1 MSPEDKPLEIGS
13 TYLSNDELGVL
24 NDVGDVQLEGRQST
38 RIGFVPFHNDFLT
51 LADSMIVNMPFSWVI
66 HSFFPCLPPTL
77 CQSVGEFRKA
87 VHDNGDLRGREELI
101 GHTIRQVGTEDLK
114 VLRFKR
120 LLELIG
126 KLAFSG
132 HGWE

>member
-1 MSPEDKPLEIGS
+1 MSPEKPLEVGS
-13 TYLSNDELGVL
+13 TYLSNNELGVL
-24 NDVGDVQLEGRQST
+24 NDVGDVQLEGRQSSV
-38 RIGFVPFHNDFLT
+38 GFVPFHNNFLT
-51 LADSMIVNMPFSWVI
+51 LADSMIANMPFSWVI
-66 HSFFPCLPPTL
+66 QSFFPCLPPTL

-87 VHDNGDLRGREELI
+87 VHDNGDLRGREELV
-101 GHTIRQVGTEDLK
+101 GHTLRQVGAEDLE

-120 LLELIG
+120 LLEFIG